1 MAVKYCHSCG
11 NQIEGEPAYCPNCG
25 AKQVTDWDTTNTESF
40 QQPNAREEMS
50 MNKILSLI
58 ALGLSIVSIVAGG
71 LLAEIAA
78 VVIAT
83 IVLKSNERC
92 EPEARTFAKIALV
105 IGAIFIAIRVIIIVA
120 FGGMVFSTYDALL
133 NL

>member
-1 MAVKYCHSCG
+1 
-11 NQIEGEPAYCPNCG
+11 
-25 AKQVTDWDTTNTESF
+25 
-40 QQPNAREEMS
+40 